1 MKDIRGYLIISAS
14 IIIGSLIV
22 SFFIYKSNNPKN
34 HCYNKV
40 YKNLSSALPRETYD
54 PITKHTY
61 KSTKEDIEAD
71 AAKTAIFECGLH
83 PRRK

>member
-40 YKNLSSALPRETYD
+40 YKNLSSALPYEIYK
-54 PITKHTY
+54 PLIGHTQ
-61 KSTKEDIEAD
+61 KITKEDIEAD